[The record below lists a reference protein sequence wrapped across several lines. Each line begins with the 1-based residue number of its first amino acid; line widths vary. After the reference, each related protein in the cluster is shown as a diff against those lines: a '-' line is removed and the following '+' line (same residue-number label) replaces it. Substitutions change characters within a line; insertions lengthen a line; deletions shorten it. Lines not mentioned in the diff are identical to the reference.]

1 MEKKEY
7 KKTKINVIAIDAV
20 RIMAGSETIPIGVPG
35 SEYQPEPDE
44 DGYIYA
50 EYERGCPANGQ
61 PLL

>member
-50 EYERGCPANGQ
+50 E
-61 PLL
+61 

>member
-20 RIMAGSETIPIGVPG
+20 RIMAGSEIIPIGVPG

-50 EYERGCPANGQ
+50 E
-61 PLL
+61 